1 MKKSKLYLLAS
12 FCLTSSVLFGCG
24 KEKEELSTKHLTAV
38 IENTFKNI
46 DDAQYEQTEI
56 PSTVPDWVYER
67 FETHMT
73 SEELENFLSTGTYQI
88 AVLAYLNDK
97 TIQIKDLSIDHK
109 NDYYELCWTTQVKD
123 IHANVEIL
131 QVEASAQLDTN
142 GLVTYL
148 NINDMFELQK
158 ILENQSP

>member
-1 MKKSKLYLLAS
+1 MGNKL
-12 FCLTSSVLFGCG
+12 FQTGTRRT
-24 KEKEELSTKHLTAV
+24 STKRL
-38 IENTFKNI
+38 
-46 DDAQYEQTEI
+46 
-56 PSTVPDWVYER
+56 
-67 FETHMT
+67 T
-73 SEELENFLSTGTYQI
+73 SEELEIFLSTGTYQI
-88 AVLAYLNDK
+88 AVLAYMNDK

-109 NDYYELCWTTQVKD
+109 NDYYELCWTTQVED

-131 QVEASAQLDTN
+131 QMEASAQLDTN

>member
-1 MKKSKLYLLAS
+1 RFHLHYSPQHS
-12 FCLTSSVLFGCG
+12 WGIRLF
-24 KEKEELSTKHLTAV
+24 
-38 IENTFKNI
+38 
-46 DDAQYEQTEI
+46 
-56 PSTVPDWVYER
+56 
-67 FETHMT
+67 
-73 SEELENFLSTGTYQI
+73 
-88 AVLAYLNDK
+88 
-97 TIQIKDLSIDHK
+97 IQIKDLSIDHK

>member
-1 MKKSKLYLLAS
+1 MNKSKLCFLAS
-12 FCLTSSVLFGCG
+12 FCLTSSVLFGCS

-46 DDAQYEQTEI
+46 DDSQYEQTEI

-97 TIQIKDLSIDHK
+97 TIR
-109 NDYYELCWTTQVKD
+109 
-123 IHANVEIL
+123 
-131 QVEASAQLDTN
+131 
-142 GLVTYL
+142 
-148 NINDMFELQK
+148 
-158 ILENQSP
+158 

>member
-1 MKKSKLYLLAS
+1 MCLPVNYIINHEEVGNKLFQAG
-12 FCLTSSVLFGCG
+12 TRRT
-24 KEKEELSTKHLTAV
+24 STKHL
-38 IENTFKNI
+38 
-46 DDAQYEQTEI
+46 
-56 PSTVPDWVYER
+56 
-67 FETHMT
+67 T
-73 SEELENFLSTGTYQI
+73 SEELENFLSTGTYQV
-88 AVLAYLNDK
+88 AVLAYMNDK

-131 QVEASAQLDTN
+131 QMEASAQLDTN